1 MSCLGSHKAKDTGRS
16 YWSCLENNAVGDQAA
31 HWEEG
36 PEPRCSHLLDGGG
49 GGLPSG
55 SNTASTQRVFLLHSR
70 PSPRSVHTPSRGDP
84 SPSLWCLLL
93 GATRGSS

>member
-49 GGLPSG
+49 GGAALWQQHSQHTEGLPAPFP
-55 SNTASTQRVFLLHSR
+55 T
-70 PSPRSVHTPSRGDP
+70 
-84 SPSLWCLLL
+84 
-93 GATRGSS
+93 